1 MKTAVPVQEDLE
13 GLYLAFD
20 DFVTNLRSFLG
31 QLNEKDMG
39 KIFGTISNIMNL
51 VCAGDMDNDAVKSS
65 SSDLEQFK
73 LFSAA
78 LPTSAPMRESTLQAC
93 DFMCALVDSAKA
105 MHLWHNTFDFKDQ
118 CSQIRGMVASF
129 KTLSSFSD
137 LSQSAEVVVK
147 VISSTGLPSEA
158 CLQKDTL
165 SSKASSLLEEF
176 AKEESQWITNIV
188 PWQEN
193 VTNFLYQT

>member
-39 KIFGTISNIMNL
+39 KIFGTISNVMNL
-51 VCAGDMDNDAVKSS
+51 VCAGNMDDDAVKSS
-65 SSDLEQFK
+65 SSDLEQLK

-78 LPTSAPMRESTLQAC
+78 LPTSSPMRESTLQAC

-105 MHLWHNTFDFKDQ
+105 MHLWHNTFDFHDQ
-118 CSQIRGMVASF
+118 CNQIRGMVTSF

-158 CLQKDTL
+158 CVQKDTL

-188 PWQEN
+188 PW
-193 VTNFLYQT
+193 